1 MTRNAVTALMTALA
15 LCAGSGLRA
24 DEHLVTRDDMRSRL
38 VVAAGTR
45 RADLA
50 YLAPRVGPLQPVLHR
65 LADDELRDLA
75 TRAAALEADPQAT
88 GPGGAMIA
96 LLVVLA
102 LVLLAGMVLEL
113 G

>member
-1 MTRNAVTALMTALA
+1 MKRTAVTALVTALA

-24 DEHLVTRDDMRSRL
+24 EEHLVTREAVQSRL
-38 VVAAGTR
+38 VEAADTR

-65 LADDELRDLA
+65 LGAEELRDLA
-75 TRAAALEADPQAT
+75 RRAAALEADPRAS
-88 GPGGAMIA
+88 GPHGALIA

-102 LVLLAGMVLEL
+102 VVLLAGMVLEL